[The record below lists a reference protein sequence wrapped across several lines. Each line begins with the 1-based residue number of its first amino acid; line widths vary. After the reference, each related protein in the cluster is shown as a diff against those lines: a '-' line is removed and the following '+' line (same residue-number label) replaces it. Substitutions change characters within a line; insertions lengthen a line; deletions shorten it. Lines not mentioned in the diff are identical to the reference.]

1 MKRRSLLRACPG
13 SILPAHLPFSPTDP
27 RNPAMA
33 ASTIAP
39 QKTVTF
45 TVTKVP
51 HRAAARKTIERLMR
65 LQPQIQKELDRR
77 ADLRRQKQNVTRRRG
92 GGMWTSRVRVVKLA
106 HLEPGASFTLRVTS
120 QLLPDIKSVEQY
132 LSSKSA

>member
-1 MKRRSLLRACPG
+1 
-13 SILPAHLPFSPTDP
+13 
-27 RNPAMA
+27 MA